1 MTSIRK
7 LLTRVDSYKLAR
19 KNIINLYKTN
29 SGKKF
34 IHHLIYSFSDPNTRL
49 ILFTKKE
56 VYDCLSGSKLNT
68 VYSKRSDITDELS
81 LELLNSINRSLS
93 SEEISNITKKLNDR
107 TLEII
112 KDNPV
117 ERLAIKSIISDKI
130 LGLDELQALIDFTRD
145 QYISGDEVIVKMTRY
160 ASRNS
165 TNKRSKVDYRKT
177 IGADDSIRL
186 KLSKLVNNG

>member
-1 MTSIRK
+1 M
-7 LLTRVDSYKLAR
+7 
-19 KNIINLYKTN
+19 
-29 SGKKF
+29 
-34 IHHLIYSFSDPNTRL
+34 
-49 ILFTKKE
+49 
-56 VYDCLSGSKLNT
+56 
-68 VYSKRSDITDELS
+68 
-81 LELLNSINRSLS
+81 NSINRSLS